1 MFNEIEAP
9 QDMFVSSQTVV
20 ATTGAQGVR
29 ATTATRCFR
38 VILSSVIACLA
49 ASFFVWGP
57 AGGRKAYDSTER
69 HYSSAARDERVREA
83 TRSTIALRLVRDTNI
98 VERLMQPDEEEA
110 SMADPDHGV

>member
-9 QDMFVSSQTVV
+9 RDMFVSSQTVV
-20 ATTGAQGVR
+20 ARTGAQGIR

-38 VILSSVIACLA
+38 VVLSTVTACLA

-57 AGGRKAYDSTER
+57 AGRKAYDSTER

-98 VERLMQPDEEEA
+98 VERLMQRDEEEA
-110 SMADPDHGV
+110 SMTDPDHGM